1 MLSGLSEQLDRVMQK
16 LRGRGRLTEAHVKE
30 AMREIRVALLEA
42 DVNFKV
48 VKDFVARV
56 GERAVGEDVLQSLT
70 PGQQVVKIVHEEL
83 AALMGE
89 KHRGLEFASHPPTVI
104 AMAGLQGSGKTTS
117 AAKLAAYLK
126 KNGRRPLLVAA
137 DVHRPAA
144 IDQLESLG
152 AQIDVPVY
160 SGDRKDP
167 VAIGGQAVSQ
177 ARTMGLDTVIV
188 DTAGRLQVD
197 EAMMAELSSVARE
210 IKPHERLLV
219 VDAMTGQEAVSMAE
233 SFSEHAG
240 IDGVILTKMDGDAR
254 GGAALSI
261 LAVTGCPVKFIGV
274 GEKVEDLEPFH
285 PERMASRILGMGDVL
300 SLIERAQSQ
309 VDAEKATEMERKLR
323 EDEFTLEDFRDQLGQ
338 VKNMGSLEQ
347 LMSMMPG
354 MSKRLKGMEVDDR
367 ELVKVEAII
376 DSMTPGERRTP
387 EIINGSRRRRIAT
400 GSGTRVQDVNRLLK
414 QFKEARKMIRQL
426 SGMGQK
432 KGPKGLK
439 GLKGFPF

>member
-219 VDAMTGQEAVSMAE
+219 VDAMTGQEAVSVAE

>member
-219 VDAMTGQEAVSMAE
+219 VDAMTGQEAVSVAE

-240 IDGVILTKMDGDAR
+240 IDGVVLTKMDGDAR